1 VFEALLDKALTL
13 CGGTFGIIRTYDG
26 TSFHSGAMRGVPPRT
41 AASSWAREDP
51 QTVVGSL
58 VGRRAFAVPSSILLH
73 VLSMDSCADLAL
85 KARACS
91 ARLDVGVTRTHRFTG
106 HG

>member
-1 VFEALLDKALTL
+1 VQCAEFPRERQL
-13 CGGTFGIIRTYDG
+13 
-26 TSFHSGAMRGVPPRT
+26 PPG
-41 AASSWAREDP
+41 REDP